1 MHFTVSTCVLHHV
14 SVLHTFNILCL
25 TCVISSHCIASH
37 CTSVCLVSL
46 HDLSH
51 YVCHLMS
58 PDLMSFECQF
68 HTCCFIQRYVI
79 CLLQFVSSRFILCYI
94 ISCQFTWRRFVSRLF
109 ALFHLVSLY
118 VSPCNSVQC
127 YFTLFGSVSFRV
139 MASHIISHDLFWFR
153 ASSVQLVLLNVYD
166 VVFDC
171 IGGYFIMH
179 HHVHVVSIRVN
190 SSSWFKVCSFN
201 SMWFLWTTSFQFIRL
216 DMTQYHVISLHATLV
231 QFVSHYVIDFI
242 SFNVYSPTIVLVNVV
257 HIYFMWVRSI
267 SCNFVLLHVC

>member
-1 MHFTVSTCVLHHV
+1 MHVTVSTCVLHHV
-14 SVLHTFNILCL
+14 SVLHTFNRLCL

-37 CTSVCLVSL
+37 CTSVCLISL
-46 HDLSH
+46 HVLSH
-51 YVCHLMS
+51 YVCHLLS
-58 PDLMSFECQF
+58 PDIMSFQFQF
-68 HTCCFIQRYVI
+68 HTCCVVQRYVI

-127 YFTLFGSVSFRV
+127 YFAWFGSVSFRF

-171 IGGYFIMH
+171 IG
-179 HHVHVVSIRVN
+179 
-190 SSSWFKVCSFN
+190 
-201 SMWFLWTTSFQFIRL
+201 
-216 DMTQYHVISLHATLV
+216 VISLCIIMYMLF
-231 QFVSHYVIDFI
+231 QFVSIVQIDLKCVRLIPCDFFEPLRF
-242 SFNVYSPTIVLVNVV
+242 SLSDLTWHNTMLF
-257 HIYFMWVRSI
+257 HFMP
-267 SCNFVLLHVC
+267 L